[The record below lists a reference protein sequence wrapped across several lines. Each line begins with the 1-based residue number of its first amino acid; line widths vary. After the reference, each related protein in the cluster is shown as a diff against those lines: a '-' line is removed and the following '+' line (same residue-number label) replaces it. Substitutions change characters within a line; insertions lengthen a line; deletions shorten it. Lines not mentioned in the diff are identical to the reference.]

1 MNKDKELYFKGGNMK
16 KYYQGKRITKKKD
29 EIKKAKLEAKY
40 WEKMADAYIKLYD
53 AMLKE
58 DKGE

>member
-1 MNKDKELYFKGGNMK
+1 MK

-29 EIKKAKLEAKY
+29 DIKRSKQKWQS
-40 WEKMADAYIKLYD
+40 WEKLADAYIKLYD